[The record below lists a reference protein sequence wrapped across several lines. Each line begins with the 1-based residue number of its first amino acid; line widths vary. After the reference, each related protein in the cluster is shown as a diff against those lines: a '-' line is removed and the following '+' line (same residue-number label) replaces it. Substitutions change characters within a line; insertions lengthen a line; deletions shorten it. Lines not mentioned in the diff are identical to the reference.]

1 MKDVL
6 MMVMA
11 GCPHCRRANQMLDE
25 LMEEHEEYRGVQ
37 IRRVDEEVDTKLAD
51 SLDYYYVPCF
61 FVDGRKVMEGV
72 PTMDAVE
79 AVLKEAI
86 SQDGTGA
93 DDGDL

>member
-11 GCPHCRRANQMLDE
+11 GCPHCRRANQMLGR
-25 LMEEHEEYRGVQ
+25 LMEEHEEYRNVQ

-86 SQDGTGA
+86 SQET
-93 DDGDL
+93 

>member
-25 LMEEHEEYRGVQ
+25 LMEEHEEYRNVQ

-86 SQDGTGA
+86 SQEI
-93 DDGDL
+93 

>member
-11 GCPHCRRANQMLDE
+11 GCPHCRRANQMLDR
-25 LMEEHEEYRGVQ
+25 LMEEHEEYRNVQ

-86 SQDGTGA
+86 SQEI
-93 DDGDL
+93 

>member
-25 LMEEHEEYRGVQ
+25 LMEEHEEYRNVK
-37 IRRVDEEVDTKLAD
+37 IRKVDENVDTALAD

-61 FVDGRKVMEGV
+61 FVDGVKRMEGV
-72 PTMDAVE
+72 PTIEAVE

-86 SQDGTGA
+86 GE
-93 DDGDL
+93 